1 MLVPTEAHEQ
11 PFLRKTRRL
20 KKKGRTK
27 VEISRA
33 EESIGRETGSERSEE
48 IEEEQD
54 QEIQSWVTDEVL
66 SQQEKSAQSDL
77 IDEPREGSTQ
87 RPEEMQGKEKDS
99 TKLILTQED
108 VRIEEEKEEE
118 TEEEEEFEKEEE
130 ENEEEK
136 KEEEE
141 EEKEE
146 EEEEAKEEEAKE
158 EEVKGEEANEE
169 EVNEEEAKTEK
180 ESLSVGEVSHQL
192 VHSWIWRTFAI
203 SFCVYSSFKL
213 GSPVAQSS

>member
-1 MLVPTEAHEQ
+1 LVSEISVHHGGEGGQEAEIIMVDPTHRKSPYKRHRVAEEYALTMKAA
-11 PFLRKTRRL
+11 LRERE
-20 KKKGRTK
+20 KKKK
-27 VEISRA
+27 
-33 EESIGRETGSERSEE
+33 
-48 IEEEQD
+48 
-54 QEIQSWVTDEVL
+54 
-66 SQQEKSAQSDL
+66 
-77 IDEPREGSTQ
+77 
-87 RPEEMQGKEKDS
+87 
-99 TKLILTQED
+99 
-108 VRIEEEKEEE
+108 
-118 TEEEEEFEKEEE
+118 KEEE
-130 ENEEEK
+130 EVIEE
-136 KEEEE
+136 EEEE